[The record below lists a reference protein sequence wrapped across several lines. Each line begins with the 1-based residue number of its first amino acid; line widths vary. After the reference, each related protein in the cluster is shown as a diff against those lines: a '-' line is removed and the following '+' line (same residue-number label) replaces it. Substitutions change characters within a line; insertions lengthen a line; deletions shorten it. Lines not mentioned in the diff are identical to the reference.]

1 MVTVTALKEYLDLA
15 ERYGLSGESAL
26 KYANEQLDRAERAK
40 TRQEEREKEE

>member
-1 MVTVTALKEYLDLA
+1 MATLAGLKEYLDLA